1 MAPRAPTEQR
11 CCTACGEPAGEGLL
25 VHWFLQLDHRPR
37 ADWSGRAERVSGRG
51 ASVHAAPACVA
62 ALAKPGVLAR
72 VFKERV
78 IVPTEEEALATFVAL
93 GEEHF
98 FQRLGL
104 ALRAAKVSVGSEAV
118 GEVLGRKKLSLLLTA
133 GDLGP
138 AVLKK
143 EASVARAYLVEHI
156 SYAGGGARIGQ
167 ALGRAFVGSL
177 AVRRGPF
184 GAELVRCSKLLAAFP
199 GSAFSQVSL
208 ES

>member
-1 MAPRAPTEQR
+1 LAPRAQAEQR

-37 ADWSGRAERVSGRG
+37 ADWSGRAEKVSGRG
-51 ASVHAAPACVA
+51 ASVHASPACVA

-118 GEVLGRKKLSLLLTA
+118 GDVLGRKKLAMLLTA

-167 ALGRAFVGSL
+167 ALGRAFVGSI
-177 AVRRGPF
+177 AIRRGPF
-184 GAELVRCSKLLAAFP
+184 GAELVRCSKMLAAFP
-199 GSAFSQVSL
+199 GSGFSQVSL

>member
-1 MAPRAPTEQR
+1 MVPRAPTEQR

-78 IVPTEEEALATFVAL
+78 IVPTEEEALSTFVAL
-93 GEEHF
+93 GEEYF

-118 GEVLGRKKLSLLLTA
+118 GEVLGRKKLALLLTA

-143 EASVARAYLVEHI
+143 EASVARAYLVEHL

-184 GAELVRCSKLLAAFP
+184 GTELTTCAKLLAAFP
-199 GSAFSQVSL
+199 GSGFSQVSL

>member
-1 MAPRAPTEQR
+1 MAPRAPAEQR

-37 ADWSGRAERVSGRG
+37 ADWSGRAEKVSGRG
-51 ASVHAAPACVA
+51 ASVHASPACVA
-62 ALAKPGVLAR
+62 ALSKPGVLAR

-118 GEVLGRKKLSLLLTA
+118 GDVLGRKKLAMLLTA

-156 SYAGGGARIGQ
+156 SYAGGGERIGQ
-167 ALGRAFVGSL
+167 ALGRAFVGSI
-177 AVRRGPF
+177 AIRRGPF
-184 GAELVRCSKLLAAFP
+184 GAELVRCSKMLAAFP
-199 GSAFSQVSL
+199 GSGFSQVSL

>member
-1 MAPRAPTEQR
+1 M
-11 CCTACGEPAGEGLL
+11 
-25 VHWFLQLDHRPR
+25 
-37 ADWSGRAERVSGRG
+37 SGRG

-78 IVPTEEEALATFVAL
+78 IVPTEEEALATFMAL

-98 FQRLGL
+98 FQRHGL

-184 GAELVRCSKLLAAFP
+184 GAELVRCSKLLAAFQ
-199 GSAFSQVSL
+199 GSGFSKVSL

>member
-1 MAPRAPTEQR
+1 LAPRTPAEQR
-11 CCTACGEPAGEGLL
+11 CCTACGEPAGDGLL

-37 ADWSGRAERVSGRG
+37 ADWSGRAERISGRG

-62 ALAKPGVLAR
+62 ALARPGVLAR
-72 VFKERV
+72 VFKEKV
-78 IVPTEEEALATFVAL
+78 IVPTEAEALASFVAL

-104 ALRAAKVSVGSEAV
+104 GLRAGAVHVGSEAV
-118 GEVLGRKKLSLLLTA
+118 GEVLGRKKLALLLTA
-133 GDLGP
+133 SDLGA

-143 EASVARAYLVEHI
+143 EASVARAYAVDHV

-167 ALGRAFVGSL
+167 ALGREFVGSL

-184 GAELVRCSKLLAAFP
+184 GNDLVFWSKLLAAFP
-199 GSAFSQVSL
+199 GSGFSQVSL